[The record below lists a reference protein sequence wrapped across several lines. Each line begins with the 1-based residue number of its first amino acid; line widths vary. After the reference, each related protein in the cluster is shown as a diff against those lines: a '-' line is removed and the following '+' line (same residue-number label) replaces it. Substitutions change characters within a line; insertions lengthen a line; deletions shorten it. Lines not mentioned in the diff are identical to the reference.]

1 MSQDLEQ
8 LGAKL
13 DAILALLEQPA
24 VPLADQLWDHSDV
37 ARYFKRNPQV
47 VRESITCVPSFPKA
61 IRLPSKG
68 RAHPLYKAGE
78 VVAWAMSQRGQR

>member
-24 VPLADQLWDHSDV
+24 VPLADRLWDHGDV
-37 ARYFKRNPQV
+37 ARYFRRNPQV

-68 RAHPLYKAGE
+68 RAQPLYKAGE
-78 VVAWAMSQRGQR
+78 VIAWAMSQKK